1 MLLFSL
7 SLLLLLLVILLMSLE
22 CEVLLKL
29 LLILLLLLI
38 YKVGSYGY
46 VTGEYLF
53 TKVEICWIVSD
64 DADNFVSYY
73 KHSLT

>member
-29 LLILLLLLI
+29 LLLLLLI

-53 TKVEICWIVSD
+53 IKIEICWIVSD